1 MVKWEGRE
9 VGLKG
14 DNSVKLQTIRFGQL
28 NSLLDN
34 SNQLAEVSLCSL
46 RSWKKLKGCFIQYL
60 LLLSP
65 YAGIIPGHI
74 QRTKGVSTTKGSSW
88 SIWELLHTNKANL
101 KLYVRRVFISNE
113 FDELLP

>member
-46 RSWKKLKGCFIQYL
+46 RS
-60 LLLSP
+60 
-65 YAGIIPGHI
+65 
-74 QRTKGVSTTKGSSW
+74 
-88 SIWELLHTNKANL
+88 
-101 KLYVRRVFISNE
+101 
-113 FDELLP
+113 